1 MKLVAELGTPGC
13 ISSRN
18 RLLPEG
24 RRQRECWP
32 TQQVRIGRTC
42 NPFPEGAQMR
52 ATQNRQSRDDDG
64 TSKPEGADCQRLAT
78 GTAQVC

>member
-13 ISSRN
+13 ISSRKQ
-18 RLLPEG
+18 LLPEE
-24 RRQRECWP
+24 RRQRDSWP

-64 TSKPEGADCQRLAT
+64 TS
-78 GTAQVC
+78 